1 MLKVV
6 LCDDDDV
13 YLQLMQKLIMNTVD
27 KNRYNMKIVIATS
40 LPGKVLHYLSREEG
54 ITLFMLETVF
64 SPPEMDGIELAKGI
78 RAKDRESYIVF
89 CTSHSENI
97 YKVMAGLI
105 RPSGFLVKQQDSNE
119 VEKFEIVV
127 GDVYR
132 DYLNFYGDSE
142 AVLNINIGAEIHR
155 VDYDDIVY
163 LEAFQKKVY
172 VHTSNQRIG
181 YYDSLS
187 ALEEKLGEK
196 FVRCHKSFIVNRD
209 KVVKVCF
216 SDMKITMTNGV
227 DVDISRTFKP
237 TIKEKINVF
246 R

>member
-6 LCDDDDV
+6 LCDDNAV
-13 YLQLMQKLIMNTVD
+13 YLQLMKKLIKNIVN
-27 KNRYNMKIVIATS
+27 KNRHNMEIVIATS
-40 LPGKVLHYLSREEG
+40 SPREVLEYLSKEEG

-64 SPPEMDGIELAKGI
+64 SPTEMDGIELAKGI
-78 RAKDRESYIVF
+78 RVKDRDSYIVF
-89 CTSHSENI
+89 CTTHSEYI
-97 YKVMAGLI
+97 YKVMAGMI
-105 RPSGFLVKQQDSNE
+105 RPAGFLIKKQDSDEIENFE
-119 VEKFEIVV
+119 VVV

-142 AVLNINIGAEIHR
+142 AVLNINIGAEIYR
-155 VDYDDIVY
+155 VDYEDIVY

-196 FVRCHKSFIVNRD
+196 FVRCHKSYIVNRD

-216 SDMKITMTNGV
+216 SDMKITMTNGAE
-227 DVDISRTFKP
+227 VDISRTYKSA
-237 TIKEKINVF
+237 IKEKINVF
-246 R
+246 S